1 MSYLHSRWPAHSTAY
16 ITGHSADSHR
26 SRPDEPRRYLLS
38 STFLVVA
45 GLLLGEV
52 QAQTVD
58 AAAPAPA
65 PVSAEG
71 AQTADTAAP
80 VDETTDLGKVVVR
93 ARNRLEPLKDV
104 PLSISVVTGK
114 ELERLEAK
122 DIKEVLQRAGNVAW
136 NQGNQRTSSLSIRGI
151 GKIGQTE
158 AQDPSVG
165 VIVDG
170 VNYAY
175 NALTSSYDFTDVESL
190 EVTRGP
196 QGTLLGKNSSVGII
210 NVTTRRPSF
219 TPDANWALTYGQR
232 DTLQARAAGGG
243 TVIEDLLAWRG
254 SISLSKGQGDV
265 ENAYNRD
272 NTYTNKD
279 RATGR
284 VQFLLTPSE
293 NLSVRFIAEATPR
306 AGEATNG
313 RTIYTPNPT
322 VYADGTPIPNGT
334 LTNEKRLARRWFTQQ
349 SSYTVSGNY
358 LYGGGNDS
366 VNNDSARPLVTGN
379 NGGSAEVNWHVGNFD
394 LTSISAYRDYHF
406 NAVNDEGS
414 PFDVNRNSGG
424 FFNDYKQWSQ
434 ELRVNSRIGDW
445 VDWQAG
451 LFYLKVDNDALYQ
464 KVFGTDAGAWFASNN
479 QYTVL
484 DADGSGRD
492 LLRNSLAGLSLAY
505 SSPTGLQQIRNQS
518 TAIFAQ
524 ANWHISEPLTLTTG
538 ARLTREDRTNRG
550 SSFIRDNGSGA
561 ALNPVEINGVQLGG
575 FNSNASTGSIA
586 GLSNSSEQ
594 IALANSVAKQ
604 YFDVDTYEALSDAQ
618 KLQVAAAKALRKT
631 QIGSLFA
638 SQDAQPFKETQP
650 SFVVSPS
657 YKINDQVTTFV
668 SWQYGEK
675 PGIAQFVN
683 GVSSRVEA
691 EKTNDFELG
700 IKTLLL
706 NRTLTF
712 NATVYLTNIK
722 NYQQS
727 VRVVDE
733 YTTEQNQLNG
743 SSEVAY
749 VSATGNVPKV
759 QSKGL
764 EIDSVYVGL
773 PFTTLRLSAAYNDA
787 RYKEFI
793 NSAQPNEN
801 GNKTGAESYRDVSG
815 QTLAGAAK
823 WTGNLG
829 VDFRVPVSE
838 RFEFHSSL
846 NAAYTSRFNSDV
858 TLSSYSWIDANVIT
872 DLGIGVGRRD
882 QKFDVT
888 LVVKNALDDDTPLS
902 KTWNSYTPAIPRWYY
917 LQFTGKL

>member
-26 SRPDEPRRYLLS
+26 SRPDEPPRYLLS

-71 AQTADTAAP
+71 AQPANTAAP

-306 AGEATNG
+306 AGESTNG

-358 LYGGGNDS
+358 LYGGGSDS

-712 NATVYLTNIK
+712 NATAYLTNIK

-787 RYKEFI
+787 RYKEFT

-858 TLSSYSWIDANVIT
+858 TLSTYSWIDANVIT